1 MGSARQTGQK
11 GRQDVL
17 SQYLYI
23 STAPTLPREEVD
35 AILAASAR
43 NNPARGITGL
53 LLFNGRNFLQLLEGE
68 ESQVNALMETIFA
81 DPRHSGVS
89 VLDRRA
95 IAARACPDWAMKRV
109 LIAESI
115 ANRREMLEADLP
127 EGLDPEV
134 RKMIV
139 NFAVLN

>member
-1 MGSARQTGQK
+1 
-11 GRQDVL
+11 VL

-23 STAPTLPREEVD
+23 STAPTLPREEVES
-35 AILAASAR
+35 ILATSAR

-68 ESQVNALMETIFA
+68 ESEVAGLMERITS

-89 VLDRRA
+89 VLDRRT
-95 IAARACPDWAMKRV
+95 IADRACPDWAMKRV
-109 LIAESI
+109 MIAESI
-115 ANRREMLEADLP
+115 ANRREMLERDLP
-127 EGLDPEV
+127 LELDPEV

>member
-1 MGSARQTGQK
+1 M
-11 GRQDVL
+11 L

-43 NNPARGITGL
+43 NNPARRITGL

-68 ESQVNALMETIFA
+68 EGEVSALMETITA
-81 DPRHSGVS
+81 DPRHAGVS
-89 VLDRRA
+89 VLDRRG
-95 IAARACPDWAMKRV
+95 ISQRTCPDWAMKRV

-115 ANRREMLEADLP
+115 ANRREMLESDLP
-127 EGLDPEV
+127 QGLDPEV

>member
-1 MGSARQTGQK
+1 M
-11 GRQDVL
+11 L

-35 AILAASAR
+35 AILSTSAR

-53 LLFNGRNFLQLLEGE
+53 LLFNGRNFLQLIEGE
-68 ESQVNALMETIFA
+68 EGQVNALMETITA

-89 VLDRRA
+89 VLDRRG
-95 IAARACPDWAMKRV
+95 IGQRACPDWAMKRV
-109 LIAESI
+109 LIAESTES
-115 ANRREMLEADLP
+115 RREMLEAELP
-127 EGLDPEV
+127 QGLDPEV

>member
-1 MGSARQTGQK
+1 M
-11 GRQDVL
+11 L

-23 STAPTLPREEVD
+23 STAPTLPCEEVE

-43 NNPARGITGL
+43 NNTARGITGL

-68 ESQVNALMETIFA
+68 ADEVAGLMETITA
-81 DPRHSGVS
+81 DPRHAGVS
-89 VLDRRA
+89 VLDRRM
-95 IAARACPDWAMKRV
+95 IEVRTCPDWAMKRV
-109 LIAESI
+109 MIAESI
-115 ANRREMLEADLP
+115 ANRRDMLERDLP
-127 EGLDPEV
+127 EGLDREV

>member
-1 MGSARQTGQK
+1 M
-11 GRQDVL
+11 L

-43 NNPARGITGL
+43 NNPERGITGL

-68 ESQVNALMETIFA
+68 EREVTALMDTITA

-89 VLDRRA
+89 VLDKRM
-95 IAARACPDWAMKRV
+95 IGARACPDWAMKRV

-115 ANRREMLEADLP
+115 ANRRDMLERELPDGLEPDL
-127 EGLDPEV
+127 

>member
-1 MGSARQTGQK
+1 
-11 GRQDVL
+11 VL

-23 STAPTLPREEVD
+23 STAPTLGREEVD
-35 AILAASAR
+35 AILDTSAR

-68 ESQVNALMETIFA
+68 DSEIASLMDRINGDA
-81 DPRHSGVS
+81 RHSGVS

-95 IAARACPDWAMKRV
+95 IEARTCPDWAMKRV

-115 ANRREMLEADLP
+115 ASRREMLESDLP
-127 EGLDPEV
+127 QGLDPEL

>member
-1 MGSARQTGQK
+1 MPQGRQTDGSGK
-11 GRQDVL
+11 VL

-23 STAPTLPREEVD
+23 STAPTLPREEVE
-35 AILAASAR
+35 AILATSAR

-68 ESQVNALMETIFA
+68 ESEVAALMETITA

-89 VLDRRA
+89 VLDRRG
-95 IAARACPDWAMKRV
+95 IESRACPDWAMKRV

-115 ANRREMLEADLP
+115 ESRREMLESELP
-127 EGLDPEV
+127 PGLDPEV

>member
-1 MGSARQTGQK
+1 
-11 GRQDVL
+11 VL

-53 LLFNGRNFLQLLEGE
+53 LLFNGRNFLHLIEGE
-68 ESQVNALMETIFA
+68 ESKVSELMETITA
-81 DPRHSGVS
+81 DPRHAGVS
-89 VLDRRA
+89 VLDRRS
-95 IAARACPDWAMKRV
+95 IAARACPGWAMKRV
-109 LIAESI
+109 MIAESI
-115 ANRREMLEADLP
+115 DNRREMLERDLP
-127 EGLDPEV
+127 QRLDPEV

>member
-1 MGSARQTGQK
+1 M
-11 GRQDVL
+11 L

-23 STAPTLPREEVD
+23 STAPTLGREEVD
-35 AILAASAR
+35 AILDTSAR

-68 ESQVNALMETIFA
+68 DSEIASLMDRINGDA
-81 DPRHSGVS
+81 RHSGVS

-95 IAARACPDWAMKRV
+95 IDARTCPDWAMKRV

-115 ANRREMLEADLP
+115 ASRREMLESDLP
-127 EGLDPEV
+127 QGLDPEL

>member
-1 MGSARQTGQK
+1 M
-11 GRQDVL
+11 L

-23 STAPTLPREEVD
+23 STALTLPREEVES
-35 AILAASAR
+35 ILATSAR

-68 ESQVNALMETIFA
+68 DSEVAALMETITA

-89 VLDRRA
+89 VLDRRS
-95 IAARACPDWAMKRV
+95 IAGRACPDWAMKRV
-109 LIAESI
+109 MIAESI
-115 ANRREMLEADLP
+115 ANRREMLERDLP
-127 EGLDPEV
+127 QDLDPEI

>member
-1 MGSARQTGQK
+1 
-11 GRQDVL
+11 VL

-35 AILAASAR
+35 AILATSAR

-68 ESQVNALMETIFA
+68 EGEVAALMDRITA
-81 DPRHSGVS
+81 DPRHAGVS
-89 VLDRRA
+89 VLDRRT
-95 IAARACPDWAMKRV
+95 IDQRACPDWAMKRV
-109 LIAESI
+109 LIAESL
-115 ANRREMLEADLP
+115 ASRREMLERDLP
-127 EGLDPEV
+127 HGLDPEV